1 MVGCVPGVGIAFK
14 LRPCVNFPAVG
25 TLSWTSC
32 HGPALGHDDL
42 YFPIFIPFSFGADNL
57 EIMGI
62 CLRATERHLGRAS
75 SSAPFPP
82 ITLAEGK
89 GARRVRLTSIPQGGT
104 CSQVWEGQSQYMIW
118 RQEWSGNRRY
128 EGESGGSRTVVR
140 GLPHAAWEELGSLCS
155 GKRGCSLHLSTFRL
169 CRMLI
174 QIL

>member
-1 MVGCVPGVGIAFK
+1 MCRAWGLRLSFVRVLIFLPWGPCRGHPVMDQLWGTMTSTFPFLSLSRLERITWKSWVYVCVQPRDIWGEPVL
-14 LRPCVNFPAVG
+14 LRR
-25 TLSWTSC
+25 S
-32 HGPALGHDDL
+32 
-42 YFPIFIPFSFGADNL
+42 
-57 EIMGI
+57 
-62 CLRATERHLGRAS
+62 
-75 SSAPFPP
+75 PP
-82 ITLAEGK
+82 VTLAEGK

-155 GKRGCSLHLSTFRL
+155 GRRGCSLYLSTFRL

>member
-1 MVGCVPGVGIAFK
+1 MHCFYFVSLEDFASLQEIGQFGGVCAGRGDCVK

-82 ITLAEGK
+82 
-89 GARRVRLTSIPQGGT
+89 S
-104 CSQVWEGQSQYMIW
+104 
-118 RQEWSGNRRY
+118 
-128 EGESGGSRTVVR
+128 
-140 GLPHAAWEELGSLCS
+140 HAG
-155 GKRGCSLHLSTFRL
+155 
-169 CRMLI
+169 
-174 QIL
+174 